1 MSANASNRI
10 NHYNYTVKG
19 DDNVKLIDEIILQ
32 DVMPSNL
39 LKDSNTNAIA
49 ESLNN
54 ELGQVSQ
61 VTREALI
68 LPRLDELDEQVIDML
83 AWQYHVDFYELADD
97 IDMKRKMVRES
108 LLWHMKKGTKYAI
121 IKALDI
127 LGIEAEYKNWYEF
140 EPAHEPYTFEI
151 YARVRDDYYRHHS
164 YEQMIQNI
172 YRMVNKSK
180 AARSLMSRLETEI
193 GRKEEMKIYYGM
205 AQGISGL
212 HSVWIDWAKLPETGI
227 YYGMAQGLS
236 GNHIIKYS
244 QPEKRMEMHITE
256 YHELAMI
263 AAYTIRIEPDSSD
276 IIGE

>member
-1 MSANASNRI
+1 M
-10 NHYNYTVKG
+10 
-19 DDNVKLIDEIILQ
+19 KLINEIILQ

-49 ESLNN
+49 ESLNS

-68 LPRLDELDEQVIDML
+68 LPRLDELDEQIVDML

-97 IDMKRKMVRES
+97 IDMKRRMVRES

-121 IKALDI
+121 IKALDM

-140 EPAHEPYTFEI
+140 EPVHEPYTFEI
-151 YARVRDDYYRHHS
+151 YAHVRDDYYRHHN
-164 YEQMIQNI
+164 YEEMVQNI
-172 YRMVNKSK
+172 YRAVNKSK

-193 GRKEEMKIYYGM
+193 ERQEEM
-205 AQGISGL
+205 QL
-212 HSVWIDWAKLPETGI
+212 

-236 GNHIIKYS
+236 GWQRVLIDRAYLPESKLYYGMAAGLSGIRTISYN
-244 QPEKRMEMHITE
+244 QPEKIMEMHITE

-263 AAYTIRIEPDSSD
+263 AAYTIMIEPDSSD
-276 IIGE
+276 IIR